1 MSSTFHVG
9 WAWRVSAATPATC
22 GEDID
27 VPESAAPALPVP
39 MAVEMMLTPGAV
51 TSGLRPLSPVRGP
64 PEVKL
69 ANPVKLG
76 FVSGAAATD
85 VAVPSATARSFPPSD
100 AGLNGAADPLT
111 PRNGIV
117 TLKASPVSGLEV
129 IGPSNGGKLVALF
142 TITTAAAPACWPKI
156 AFATRAQ
163 VPRFTTAIVFDG
175 SGPPKA
181 ATPQP
186 SDRLPSAFLMI
197 FML

>member
-1 MSSTFHVG
+1 
-9 WAWRVSAATPATC
+9 
-22 GEDID
+22 
-27 VPESAAPALPVP
+27 

-129 IGPSNGGKLVALF
+129 IGPSNGGKLVALLDRKSSCRERVDISVITDPLEKRIQLSRKNTDIIITGTEYNYCSHYNR
-142 TITTAAAPACWPKI
+142 TI
-156 AFATRAQ
+156 
-163 VPRFTTAIVFDG
+163 
-175 SGPPKA
+175 
-181 ATPQP
+181 
-186 SDRLPSAFLMI
+186 
-197 FML
+197 